1 VFILL
6 SAYVFTFFPGTKTIP
21 NKLGPFQLYAIMI
34 TMGAIF
40 AYLAALLL
48 GPVKGIE
55 EELIDKFALVAIPFG
70 LVGARLGFVLQ
81 NAEYYQNHPLEV
93 IGITPDGFGLSGL
106 SIHGVIVAGV
116 LCLLLFY
123 GWVGLRTLG
132 FRRLRC
138 YYTAYWSSF
147 WSLREFL

>member
-1 VFILL
+1 MRKIRLFYSFLWLVFILL

-55 EELIDKFALVAIPFG
+55 EELIDKFAFSCHT
-70 LVGARLGFVLQ
+70 FW
-81 NAEYYQNHPLEV
+81 
-93 IGITPDGFGLSGL
+93 LSG
-106 SIHGVIVAGV
+106 SAAWI
-116 LCLLLFY
+116 CLAK
-123 GWVGLRTLG
+123 R
-132 FRRLRC
+132 
-138 YYTAYWSSF
+138 
-147 WSLREFL
+147 

>member
-1 VFILL
+1 MRKIRLFYSFLWLVFILL

-106 SIHGVIVAGV
+106 SIHGVIERPKPSGV
-116 LCLLLFY
+116 IPITSN
-123 GWVGLRTLG
+123 G
-132 FRRLRC
+132 
-138 YYTAYWSSF
+138 
-147 WSLREFL
+147 

>member
-1 VFILL
+1 MTHEKNKAILQLSLAGVYSTKRICFHVFPRNQDNSKQVGAI
-6 SAYVFTFFPGTKTIP
+6 SAIC
-21 NKLGPFQLYAIMI
+21 NHDND
-34 TMGAIF
+34 GAIF

-93 IGITPDGFGLSGL
+93 IGITPDGLAFRDYPYMES
-106 SIHGVIVAGV
+106 
-116 LCLLLFY
+116 LLLVSF
-123 GWVGLRTLG
+123 VCCFSMDGLVLEH
-132 FRRLRC
+132 
-138 YYTAYWSSF
+138 WI
-147 WSLREFL
+147 